1 MSNIS
6 EKTWAKERGYIWS
19 MIGSAVGFA
28 NILSFSALCYRN
40 GGGAFLIPYLIAHLL
55 IGIPMLYLEGTIG
68 QKTKLPLVSALGVV
82 GGSKGKLL
90 GWFSVITCATI
101 GGFYMVLTGFSV
113 AYSYFSS
120 RGMIPSD
127 TAAFFKDNFLHDSGS
142 LTEIGGVAGVIF
154 VSTLIVAIFTWIIL
168 SRNIRSG
175 IEKICTIF
183 LPLLAILIVAFT
195 TAICFLPGAFV
206 GFKNYLIPDFSRLAN
221 WTLWRDVFGQ
231 VFFSLSLGLGIVVG
245 YSRHNKDTF
254 SIRRAMMKVAIGDV
268 LISIIAGFAIFGC
281 IGFMS
286 VKSGIAFNALIP
298 SDSAFEIGFV
308 VFPKILQQFGVLSNI
323 LGPIFFFCVFI
334 AGITGVFSII
344 ESVAGSIEVEFNK
357 SRKTAVAISMAVVTL
372 LAFPFCLGNG
382 QHLLSALAP
391 MVLGNALLLGG
402 IFEILYFLF
411 LSKEISRDPIWN
423 NGRSFSY
430 RSLQY
435 FVLPVLLLSFLGA
448 FYKETIAT
456 PLSLATLVWMCWVL
470 LALIAAYLLS
480 RRRVSYAEKSIIK
493 S

>member
-1 MSNIS
+1 MSNVS
-6 EKTWAKERGYIWS
+6 EKTWSKERGYIWS

-40 GGGAFLIPYLIAHLL
+40 GGGAFLIPYLLAHLL
-55 IGIPMLYLEGTIG
+55 IGIPMLFLEGTIG
-68 QKTKLPLVSALGVV
+68 QKTKLPLVSAMGQA
-82 GGSKGKLL
+82 GGSKAKLL

-113 AYSYFSS
+113 AYSYFSA
-120 RGMIPSD
+120 RGMIPAD
-127 TAAFFKDNFLHDSGS
+127 TATFFKENFLHDSGS
-142 LTEIGGVAGVIF
+142 LTEVGGIAGAIF
-154 VSTLIVAIFTWIIL
+154 VSTLLVAAFTWVIL

-175 IEKICTIF
+175 VEKICTLF
-183 LPLLAILIVAFT
+183 LPLLALLVVAFT
-195 TAICFLPGAFV
+195 VAACFLPGAFI
-206 GFKNYLIPDFSRLAN
+206 GFKNYLIPDFARLAN

-245 YSRHNKDTF
+245 YSRHNKDSF
-254 SIRRAMMKVAIGDV
+254 SIRRAMFKVAIGDV

-286 VKSGIAFNALIP
+286 LKSGVAFHELIP

-308 VFPKILQQFGVLSNI
+308 VFPKILQQFGVLAPVI
-323 LGPIFFFCVFI
+323 GPIFFFCVFI

-357 SRKTAVAISMAVVTL
+357 SRKTAVTISMAVVTL

-402 IFEILYFLF
+402 IFEILFFLF
-411 LSKEISRDPIWN
+411 VSKTISQDPIWN
-423 NGRSFSY
+423 NRRSFSY
-430 RSLQY
+430 RSLQF
-435 FVLPVLLLSFLGA
+435 FVLPVLALSFFGA
-448 FYKETIAT
+448 IYKEAFAT
-456 PLSLATLVWMCWVL
+456 SLNISTLVWMLWL
-470 LALIAAYLLS
+470 ILALIASYLLS
-480 RRRVSYAEKSIIK
+480 QRRVVYAEKRTVQ
-493 S
+493 